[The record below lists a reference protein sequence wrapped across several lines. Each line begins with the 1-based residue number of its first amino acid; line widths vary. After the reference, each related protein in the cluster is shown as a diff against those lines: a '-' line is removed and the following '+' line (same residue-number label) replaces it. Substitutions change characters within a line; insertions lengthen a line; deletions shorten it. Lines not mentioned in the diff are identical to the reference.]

1 MNRIDL
7 SRCVPRNAE
16 ILRAS
21 PDAVE
26 VLIQGS
32 TGGGLELPGGYH
44 PERKYLTGFIEILED
59 HSLPM
64 MLRFYDAVH
73 TEERVYIRFVLLPG
87 VRTPVCFELGCVDC
101 KNGTL
106 ERNPG
111 MLKEVVYGQRAERD
125 EIVRVELGCKE
136 VFHDVRLRF
145 DSFCLS
151 DEKPAEFPLPA
162 ETLVD
167 AFGQWARKEWPGKV
181 HTQQELSDAMHASLG
196 PAAWPSPNWNRWGG
210 DSTRRLKKGTGFFS
224 TVKTPDGRWHLT
236 DPDGC
241 EYFSMGVCC
250 VLPGQKADVT
260 GFLPQQ
266 DLDVLAP
273 EYAAFCKTQTHPWF
287 PHAKITLFDYGML
300 NLQRVYGDDW
310 LPRWKE
316 MCYHLLMGIGVNSQ
330 GNGAGLD
337 VMEAGCLLPYVRQ
350 LRNFPRTKD
359 IIFRDFPDVLS
370 PEYEENSRLYAQ
382 QLEVWK
388 DDPWLIGYFL
398 CNEPNFGF
406 IQGVCVANEVLH
418 YPGITHCRL
427 GLIRWLKEKYGSAS
441 ALNSAWQTGF
451 ASFDDLLKPFNNLIQ
466 EYPASESDLRAFSG
480 ILLDA
485 YCRMPSQACRAVD
498 RNHLNLGMR
507 WAKMNNPALLEGWQY
522 FDVFSFNCY
531 TFDLMRD
538 MDFITSA
545 GVDLPLMI
553 GEYHCGALDRGL
565 PSTGLKGVESQAE
578 RGVMWNWFVEQCAA
592 HPFGVG
598 AHWFQFQD
606 ESCIGRFD
614 GENYQIGLVDIC
626 MQPYRE
632 MTDAIRETAE
642 TLYDVRSGEKAPS
655 DRTPRVI
662 PMVG

>member
-1 MNRIDL
+1 MAKIDL
-7 SRCVPRNAE
+7 SHCIPRNAD
-16 ILRAS
+16 ILQAS
-21 PDAVE
+21 PEAVE
-26 VLIQGS
+26 VRIHGS

-44 PERKYLTGFIEILED
+44 PEKKYLIGHIEILED

-73 TEERVYIRFVLLPG
+73 PEERVYIRFVLLPR

-111 MLKEVVYGQRAERD
+111 MLKEVVYGQRAERE
-125 EIVRVELGCKE
+125 EIIRVELGTKE
-136 VFHDVRLRF
+136 AFHDVRLRF
-145 DSFCLS
+145 DNFYLS
-151 DEKPAEFPLPA
+151 DEKPATFPLPR
-162 ETLVD
+162 EILVD
-167 AFGQWARKEWPGKV
+167 DFGQWARKEWPGKI
-181 HTQQELSDAMHASLG
+181 HTEEELADAMHRNEGTS
-196 PAAWPSPNWNRWGG
+196 AWPVATWNKWGG
-210 DSTRRLKKGTGFFS
+210 DSTRPLKTGTGFFS
-224 TVKTPDGRWHLT
+224 TIKTPDGRWHLT

-241 EYFSMGVCC
+241 DYFSMGVCC
-250 VLPGQKADVT
+250 VLHGQKADVT
-260 GFLPQQ
+260 GFIQQ
-266 DLDVLAP
+266 LATDVHAP
-273 EYAAFCKTQTHPWF
+273 EYASLCQTQTHPWF
-287 PHAKITLFDYGML
+287 PHVKQTLFDYGLL

-337 VMEAGCLLPYVRQ
+337 VMSDESRLPYVRQ
-350 LRNFPRTKD
+350 LRDFPKTKGT
-359 IIFRDFPDVLS
+359 IFRDFPDVLS

-382 QLEVWK
+382 QLEAWK

-418 YPGITHCRL
+418 HEGISHCRL
-427 GLIRWLKEKYGSAS
+427 GLIAWLKEKYADIA
-441 ALNSAWQTGF
+441 ALNAAWQTSF
-451 ASFDDLLKPFNNLIQ
+451 ASFDDLLSPFNNMI
-466 EYPASESDLRAFSG
+466 EEHPASEGDLRTFSK

-485 YCRMPSQACRAVD
+485 YCRIPCDACRAVD
-498 RNHLNLGMR
+498 KNHLNLGMR
-507 WAKMNNPALLEGWQY
+507 WAKMNNPDLLEGWQY

-538 MDFITSA
+538 MDFITAA
-545 GVDLPLMI
+545 GVDKPLMI

-565 PSTGLKGVESQAE
+565 PSTGLKGVENQTE
-578 RGVMWNWFVEQCAA
+578 RGVMWKWFVEQCAA
-592 HPFGVG
+592 HPYGVG

-626 MQPYRE
+626 MQPYQE
-632 MTDAIRETAE
+632 MTDAIRDTAL
-642 TLYDVRSGEKAPS
+642 TLYDVRNGAKAPS
-655 DRTPRVI
+655 DRTPKVI